1 MKKIKI
7 EVGSNTGIDTLNLS
21 LDGSIVYAFEPTH
34 ELISQFLWPLSI
46 TNPNIKII
54 PFAVDV
60 ENDFKTFNIAGQ
72 SDWGCSSLFNFT
84 ENIAEQWPNRPDFK
98 FTHSYQVPTIKLK
111 DFVILYNIN
120 EIEYLHV
127 DAQGN
132 DLNVLKS
139 LEDKISIV
147 KSGVVEA
154 SNKINLYKDVNNNI
168 QEIRNY
174 LINNGFRI
182 THEQINDEFDAEVNI
197 FFKRKLLT
205 N

>member
-7 EVGSNTGIDTLNLS
+7 EVGANTGRDTLNLS
-21 LDGSIVYAFEPTH
+21 SDGSIVYAFEPTH
-34 ELISQFLWPLSI
+34 ELVSEFLWPLSI
-46 TNPNIKII
+46 KNPNIRII
-54 PFAVDV
+54 PFAIDV
-60 ENDFKTFNIAGQ
+60 ENNFVTFNIAGQ
-72 SDWGCSSLFNFT
+72 ADWGCSILFEFT
-84 ENIAEQWPNRPDFK
+84 DNISEQWPNRPDFK

-111 DFVILYNIN
+111 DFVTLYSID

-147 KSGVVEA
+147 NAGVVEA
-154 SNKINLYKDVNNNI
+154 SNKVNLYKDVNNNI

-174 LINNGFRI
+174 LQNNGFEIIR
-182 THEQINDEFDAEVNI
+182 EERNDVVDAEVNI
-197 FFKRKLLT
+197 FFKRIY
-205 N
+205 